1 MEIKKVVVIGS
12 GTMGSGIAAHLCNA
26 NIPVTLLDL
35 KTDISEKA
43 RDNIQRSKPPLL
55 LDKSKI
61 NNIKVG
67 NIFENFSEVKEA
79 DWVVEAVVERIDVKH
94 DIYEKIFKE
103 RKKGAIVS
111 SNTSSIPIKVLSQ
124 NLTEG
129 EKKDFCITHFFN
141 PVRYMALL
149 EIVKNENNDLE
160 KINALK
166 KFCEIELGKGAIVCN
181 DTPGFLGN
189 RVGVY
194 AMQIAMTE
202 AFKMKLSIEEADAIF
217 GRPMGIPKTGIFGLY
232 DLIGIDLM
240 ADVLK
245 SFIKELPKT
254 DNFHEVAKEIPLVK
268 KLIETGYTG
277 RKGKGGFYRINKT
290 DGKKVMEALNLETGE
305 YHASKKINIKS
316 GKVDLVALIN
326 RDDKYGKYAWSV
338 ISKIIKYASSLIPGI
353 TKEFND
359 IDEAM
364 RLGFNWS
371 KGPFEML
378 EEIGVDNFFNKVD
391 EYGNIDFLENL
402 AKSKNEKFY
411 GERQKYTD
419 IETLGKVKKKATSID
434 GNDSAKIY
442 RFKDYNIVEFTT
454 KANALDYD
462 SMDAL
467 NKATDKPLIIIN
479 ESMQFSAGVNLSYTM
494 NYADK
499 RDFKSIEKFIKY
511 FQETCKQLKYSDHPV
526 ISAPSGLTLGGGFEV
541 MVQSNF
547 VASHTNIVVGLVE
560 TIVGLVPAGGGCKEM
575 LARWLETEEAKK
587 DPHYAPLRVFDII
600 GNAKTA
606 TSPVEA
612 EPLKYL
618 RAKDKK
624 IMNRNSLLEVSKKI
638 IEENRDFKTPS
649 ENSFNLPGK
658 AVKDEMIK
666 TLEKLY
672 DDKIIL
678 DHGME
683 VGKELANVLSGG
695 DTTIDKTL
703 SEDDMFKLELDSF
716 MRLIETKKT
725 QERIKHTLATGK
737 PLVNYYFLLFFIF
750 YFFIT
755 KFFNYLLFFSYLLQ
769 IKFSFPFFYSFIFFY
784 NSFFFCNSSFNY
796 FLFF

>member
-35 KTDISEKA
+35 KTEISEQA
-43 RDNIQRSKPPLL
+43 RDRIYKSRPPLL
-55 LDKSKI
+55 LDKSTI

-67 NIFENFSEVKEA
+67 NISDNFSEVAEA
-79 DWVVEAVVERIDVKH
+79 DWVVEAVVERIDIKH
-94 DIYEKIFKE
+94 DIYEKIFKV
-103 RKKGAIVS
+103 RKNGAIVS

-124 NLTEG
+124 NLKEE

-141 PVRYMALL
+141 PVRYMGLL
-149 EIVKNENNDLE
+149 EIVKSKNNDLK
-160 KINALK
+160 KINSLK
-166 KFCEIELGKGAIVCN
+166 NFCETELGKGAIVCN

-194 AMQIAMTE
+194 AMQIAMNE
-202 AFKMKLSIEEADAIF
+202 AFKMKLSVEEADAIF
-217 GRPMGIPKTGIFGLY
+217 GRPMGIPKTGVFGLY

-240 ADVLK
+240 GDVLK

-254 DNFHEVAKEIPLVK
+254 DKFHEVAKEIPLIK

-277 RKGKGGFYRINKT
+277 RKGKGGFYRVNKT
-290 DGKKVMEALNLETGE
+290 GEKKIMEAINLETGS
-305 YHASKKINIKS
+305 YSPSKKINIKTE
-316 GKVDLVALIN
+316 KVDLKTLIN

-338 ISKIIKYASSLIPGI
+338 ISKIIKYASSLVPGI

-364 RLGFNWS
+364 RLGFNWA

-378 EEIGVDNFFNKVD
+378 EEIGVSNFFNKID
-391 EYGNIDFLENL
+391 EYRGNNFLENL
-402 AKSKNEKFY
+402 AQSKNEEFY
-411 GERQKYTD
+411 GERQKYTE
-419 IETLGKVKKKATSID
+419 IETLGKAKKTAVSVD
-434 GNDSAKIY
+434 GNNSAQIY

-467 NKATDKPLIIIN
+467 KKATDKPLIIIN

-494 NYADK
+494 EFANK
-499 RDFKSIEKFIKY
+499 GDFKSIEKFIKY
-511 FQETCKQLKYSDHPV
+511 FQETCKHLKYSDYPV

-560 TIVGLVPAGGGCKEM
+560 TIVGLIPAGGGCKEM
-575 LARWLETEEAKK
+575 LARWLDTEEAKQ
-587 DPHYAPLRVFDII
+587 DPHYASLKVFDII
-600 GNAKTA
+600 GYGKTA

-612 EPLKYL
+612 IPMKYL
-618 RAKDKK
+618 KPEDKK

-638 IEENRDFKTPS
+638 LEDNKDFKAPTVTK
-649 ENSFNLPGK
+649 FNLAGK
-658 AVKDEMIK
+658 PVKEKMIK
-666 TLEKLY
+666 ILDKLY
-672 DDKIIL
+672 NDKVIL

-695 DTTIDKTL
+695 DTTLVKSL
-703 SEDDMFKLELDSF
+703 SEEDLFKLELESF

-725 QERIKHTLATGK
+725 QDRIKHTLETGK
-737 PLVNYYFLLFFIF
+737 PLIN
-750 YFFIT
+750 
-755 KFFNYLLFFSYLLQ
+755 
-769 IKFSFPFFYSFIFFY
+769 
-784 NSFFFCNSSFNY
+784 
-796 FLFF
+796 